1 MINRLY
7 GDTEWSVKKSLIWWR
22 LSSLQRSVASPR
34 SSPPEH
40 GAVSFKPDSAPY
52 RRTIGIAA
60 SDTNHAQRCTHW
72 SGRASL
78 SVLGPMLHDID
89 SALTSLSDLQNRPSG
104 TIRITTVEHA
114 AKTILLPAMRTFLKS
129 HPEIDIQLTI
139 DYGLTD
145 VVSERFDAG
154 VRLGGEMDKDMIA
167 IRIGPDIPMAIVG
180 SPDYFSRRS
189 APTSVSQLIDH
200 QAINLYLP
208 TSGTANRWRLIRGGR
223 EVRVRMEGQLLLN
236 TIDLIIDA
244 AIDGHGLAYLPYDQ
258 VERAIK
264 EKNWYVFWINSH
276 QIYPV
281 ITCTIHTVD
290 MLARHSHYL

>member
-1 MINRLY
+1 MKREEIADLMAFVVVAEERSF
-7 GDTEWSVKKSLIWWR
+7 TRAAAR
-22 LSSLQRSVASPR
+22 LSMAQSALSQILRLLTRTTRSVVPTEAG
-34 SSPPEH
+34 EH
-40 GAVSFKPDSAPY
+40 L
-52 RRTIGIAA
+52 
-60 SDTNHAQRCTHW
+60 
-72 SGRASL
+72 L

-89 SALTSLSDLQNRPSG
+89 SALASLSELQNRPSG

-189 APTSVSQLIDH
+189 VPTSVSQLIDH

-264 EKNWYVFWINSH
+264 EKKLIRVLDKFTPDLPGYH
-276 QIYPV
+276 LYYP
-281 ITCTIHTVD
+281 HR
-290 MLARHSHYL
+290 RHAGSAFSLFIDRLKYKGAV

>member
-1 MINRLY
+1 VVP
-7 GDTEWSVKKSLIWWR
+7 TE
-22 LSSLQRSVASPR
+22 AG
-34 SSPPEH
+34 EH
-40 GAVSFKPDSAPY
+40 L
-52 RRTIGIAA
+52 
-60 SDTNHAQRCTHW
+60 
-72 SGRASL
+72 L

-89 SALTSLSDLQNRPSG
+89 SAMASLSDLQNRPSG

-189 APTSVSQLIDH
+189 VPTSVSQLIDH

-264 EKNWYVFWINSH
+264 EKKLIRVLDKFTPDLPGYH
-276 QIYPV
+276 LYYP
-281 ITCTIHTVD
+281 HR
-290 MLARHSHYL
+290 RHAGSAFSLFIDRLKYKGAV

>member
-1 MINRLY
+1 MKREEIADLMAFVVVAEERSF
-7 GDTEWSVKKSLIWWR
+7 TRAAAR
-22 LSSLQRSVASPR
+22 LSLAQSALIQIVRRIEERLGLRLLTRTTRSVVPTEAG
-34 SSPPEH
+34 EH
-40 GAVSFKPDSAPY
+40 L
-52 RRTIGIAA
+52 
-60 SDTNHAQRCTHW
+60 
-72 SGRASL
+72 L

-89 SALTSLSDLQNRPSG
+89 SAMASLSDLQNRPSG

-154 VRLGGEMDKDMIA
+154 VRLGG
-167 IRIGPDIPMAIVG
+167 DIPMAIVG
-180 SPDYFSRRS
+180 SLDYFSRRS
-189 APTSVSQLIDH
+189 VPTSVSQLIDH

-264 EKNWYVFWINSH
+264 EKKLIRVLDKFTPDLPGYH
-276 QIYPV
+276 LYYP
-281 ITCTIHTVD
+281 HR
-290 MLARHSHYL
+290 RHAGSAFSLFIDRLKYKGAV